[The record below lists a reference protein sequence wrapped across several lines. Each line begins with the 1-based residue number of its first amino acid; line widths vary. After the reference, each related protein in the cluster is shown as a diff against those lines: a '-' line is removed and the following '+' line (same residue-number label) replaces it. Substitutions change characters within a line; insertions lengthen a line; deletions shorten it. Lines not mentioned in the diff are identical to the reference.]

1 MRRDNN
7 LSNIVPATQET
18 HSKTIQI
25 MVLREITAVY
35 SDNRV
40 KHLNVTILDEMQG
53 YVILK

>member
-25 MVLREITAVY
+25 MVLRVITAVY

-40 KHLNVTILDEMQG
+40 KHSNVTILDEMQG
-53 YVILK
+53 

>member
-18 HSKTIQI
+18 HSKTIQV
-25 MVLREITAVY
+25 MVLREINAVY
-35 SDNRV
+35 SDNQV
-40 KHLNVTILDEMQG
+40 KQSNVTILDEIQR